1 MYKKGKSIKL
11 SLKHL
16 NDCFNVFKEIT
27 KNQEISEDN
36 ERQYTLLLLK
46 SYMSSD
52 EIIDDEKIQKY
63 KNKNIGCIDIKDI
76 TTIEK
81 IKNIRI

>member
-16 NDCFNVFKEIT
+16 NDCFNVFKEIA

>member
-1 MYKKGKSIKL
+1 MYKRDKSIKL

-16 NDCFNVFKEIT
+16 NDCFNVFKEIS
-27 KNQEISEDN
+27 KAQEITEDN

-46 SYMSSD
+46 SYMSSN

-63 KNKNIGCIDIKDI
+63 RKENIDVSIIDIEQKEI
-76 TTIEK
+76 